1 MIRKHLKKMT
11 KSYTSQYNNDMRKR
25 GLLRALVVV
34 SCGVG
39 FGVIVALVSPKTEI
53 HEPAGKNFVQK
64 MAHNPSARAVVNAG
78 IVFAIL
84 AYLFA
89 ELELVGIR
97 YESKHFALTMAKHY
111 IPNSRNISED
121 VLYDIADLIIGNMT
135 KEERAKI
142 NNIGMLLD
150 AKLNNISITDKVAQA
165 KAIYWAKDEMAKVI
179 DSVFVR
185 CPVLEALVLDMLSGK
200 VKYNKFMANTNYQ
213 DKKYQK

>member
-1 MIRKHLKKMT
+1 MVRKHLKKMT
-11 KSYTSQYNNDMRKR
+11 KSYTNQYNHDMRKR
-25 GLLRALVVV
+25 GLLHALVVV

-39 FGVIVALVSPKTEI
+39 FGIIVALIAPETEI
-53 HEPAGKNFVQK
+53 HEPEGKNFVQK
-64 MAHNPSARAVVNAG
+64 MVNNPSARAPVNAG

-97 YESKHFALTMAKHY
+97 YESKNFVLRMARHY
-111 IPNSRNISED
+111 IPNSRNVSED

-150 AKLNNISITDKVAQA
+150 AKLNKISITDKVAQA
-165 KAIYWAKDEMAKVI
+165 NAICWAKDEMSKVI

-185 CPVLEALVLDMLSGK
+185 CPVLDALVLDMLSGK

-213 DKKYQK
+213 EKKYQK